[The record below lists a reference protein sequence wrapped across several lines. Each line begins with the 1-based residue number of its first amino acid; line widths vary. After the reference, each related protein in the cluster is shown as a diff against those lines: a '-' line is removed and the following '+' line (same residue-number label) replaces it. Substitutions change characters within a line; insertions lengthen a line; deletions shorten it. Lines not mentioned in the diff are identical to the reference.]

1 MITLNRYSMSVKEL
15 CARLS
20 VLLVVM
26 LACVPSFAQDEQEVT
41 YPVITGL
48 GNGKF
53 IITVNA
59 GHQIGGPGNS
69 GIDLTDEKYSALAT
83 ATEIRVVTEN
93 CQLKPADME
102 RLCSNDFQ
110 MSTLDLSGAQIEG
123 ITGLGANNEGKNAL
137 NKLGNSA
144 TITTVVFPIQN
155 GMIIPTHCFGE
166 DGNRTI
172 QNIIIPD
179 YPDGSS
185 YKIWTNAFE
194 KCHALRTASIGKGT
208 LSLGGD
214 PYDLPTLADPDNP
227 TMAEVSN
234 LNFWYTDQ
242 TGGSIFSDC
251 ENLYSVVLDKN
262 ITCIKYNT
270 FKGCVKLDYIVL
282 PEALKA
288 LGPGAFEDC
297 EKLATITIPAGFRF
311 WGGQVFS
318 KCNSLTDVY
327 LLGENIP
334 LPVAGDQGGPINI
347 QQTTNFYYTAGDDPT
362 YSQKDYTPT
371 NPGDPYTIAILHY
384 PGTDRGKKHYRWE
397 GATDYSNVDENGTSW
412 PNAQDINKFNIAKEG
427 FDRNNDVYNG
437 WKFFLQGE
445 QTNKTN
451 DIIDITRF
459 KESRWYSICFP
470 FDVTIAQFQSAFGAR
485 AALSEFNGITDDENG
500 LTIKFTQAA
509 VDRSTNGIML
519 KKNHSYMIHPEKLAT
534 DQSPLTVYNI
544 VNFLE
549 QERDPS
555 VWAKRN
561 ALQTRLN
568 RVQNNSWDDYK
579 AAYPD
584 DTPEIVDGQ
593 PNTQERE
600 TARIQTLLDNENY
613 RLRNVWTDEQVH
625 TYNKNY
631 NKEVWQTNIEDEDN
645 SGGKR
650 IRRYENPRNNITFY
664 FKGNYMG
671 TETHTDPVA
680 LPAGCYYLGGGAGTG
695 WAFGIYYRL
704 QAGST
709 WTPYTSILEAEENA
723 VDNGAKSFGNL
734 YFEDLLIENAFG
746 EQATGIDKEL
756 FIRIPAN
763 NGRVFNMQGQQV
775 SNNGINGLP
784 KGLYIMNGKKYIVK

>member
-1 MITLNRYSMSVKEL
+1 MSVKEL

-26 LACVPSFAQDEQEVT
+26 LSCVPSFAQDEQEVT

-59 GHQIGGPGNS
+59 AEQIGGPN
-69 GIDLTDEKYSALAT
+69 GINLNDEKYSALKT

-93 CQLKPADME
+93 CQLKGPDIDK
-102 RLCSNDFQ
+102 LCKSNDPQGNYFTNLA
-110 MSTLDLSGAQIEG
+110 TLDLSGAQIEG
-123 ITGLGANNEGKNAL
+123 ITQVDDQGKNQL

-144 TITTVVFPIQN
+144 TITTVVFPVQN

-166 DGNRTI
+166 NGNSTI

-179 YPDGSS
+179 YPEGSS
-185 YKIWTNAFE
+185 YKIWSNAFE
-194 KCHALRTASIGKGT
+194 KCHALQTASIGKGT

-214 PYDLPTLADPDNP
+214 PYALPTLADPDNP

-234 LNFWYTDQ
+234 LNFWYSDQ

-251 ENLYSVVLDKN
+251 ETLYSVVLDKN

-270 FKGCVKLDYIVL
+270 FKGCVNLDYIVL

-297 EKLATITIPAGFRF
+297 ETLATITIPAGFRF

-347 QQTTNFYYTAGDDPT
+347 QQTTNFNYTAGDNPT
-362 YSQKDYTPT
+362 YSQDDYKPT

-384 PGTDRGKKHYRWE
+384 PGTDRGKNHYRWE
-397 GATDYSNVDENGTSW
+397 GATDYANVDENGTSW
-412 PNAQDINKFNIAKEG
+412 PNADDISRFNSAKEN
-427 FDRNNDVYNG
+427 FDRTNDVYHG

-459 KESRWYSICFP
+459 KESRWYSVCFP

-509 VDRSTNGIML
+509 VDRSNNGIML

-534 DQSPLTVYNI
+534 DQSPLTIYSI

-549 QERDPS
+549 QERDPI

-561 ALQTRLN
+561 ALQTRLD

-584 DTPEIVDGQ
+584 TPEIVDGQ
-593 PNTQERE
+593 SNTQDRE
-600 TARIQTLLDNENY
+600 TARVQTLLDNENN

-625 TYNKNY
+625 TYNKKY
-631 NKEVWQTNIEDEDN
+631 NNNVWKTNIEDEDN

-650 IRRYENPRNNITFY
+650 IRRYENPRNNITYY
-664 FKGNYMG
+664 FKGNYLG

-704 QAGST
+704 QKGST
-709 WTPYTSILEAEENA
+709 WTPYTSILEAEENV

-734 YFEDLLIENAFG
+734 YFEDLAIENAFG

-763 NGRVFNMQGQQV
+763 NGKVFNMQGQQV
-775 SNNGINGLP
+775 SSNGINGLP